1 MPIPRFHCPQRLGPG
16 QTLDLPPDA
25 AHHAAKA
32 LRLEPGHEVTL
43 FNGEGGEYRAVITQI
58 GKNGVTVKTTA
69 FHPRDT
75 ESPLEV
81 TLAQAI
87 SSGDRMDFTLQKAV
101 ELGIRRIQPIAGERS
116 VVRLSGERAEKRVRH
131 WRQIVIS
138 ACEQCGRN
146 RVPEVAPIL
155 SLTDWL
161 GGLPSGGE
169 RLTLAPDAP
178 GRLCERPQP
187 TEPVILLV
195 GPEGGLTPGEIRIA
209 ASCGFVPVR
218 LGPRVLRTETA
229 ALATLAA
236 MQTLWGDF

>member
-1 MPIPRFHCPQRLGPG
+1 MHTPRFHCPQRLGPG

-25 AHHAAKA
+25 AHHAAKV
-32 LRLEPGHEVTL
+32 LRLGVGHEVTL
-43 FNGEGGEYRAVITQI
+43 FNGEGGEYRAVITHI
-58 GKNGVTVKTTA
+58 GKNGVAVKTSA
-69 FHPRDT
+69 FHQQEV
-75 ESPLEV
+75 ESALEI

-101 ELGIRRIQPIAGERS
+101 ELGIRHIQPIAGERS

-131 WRQIVIS
+131 WQQIVIS

-146 RVPEVAPIL
+146 QVPDVAPIL
-155 SLTDWL
+155 SLADWL
-161 GGLPSGGE
+161 GSLPGGGE

-178 GRLCERPQP
+178 SRLRERSQP
-187 TEPVILLV
+187 AGPVILLI
-195 GPEGGLTPGEIRIA
+195 GPEGGLTPGEIRAA